1 MRLHGDEETERIER
15 RHDRLAR
22 GKPLHPSKR
31 LRCVS
36 HNVRRL
42 IQDGQRWEV
51 VTESHFSVVR
61 IVRRRHLHRASAERL
76 VHKVVAK
83 DRNGAINKRN
93 DHPLPD

>member
-1 MRLHGDEETERIER
+1 MRLHGDEETERFKR

-22 GKPLHPSKR
+22 GKPLHPCER

-42 IQDGQRWEV
+42 IQDRRRWEV
-51 VTESHFSVVR
+51 VTESHLSVVR

-76 VHKVVAK
+76 VHKVIAK
-83 DRNGAINKRN
+83 NRNGAINKRN
-93 DHPLPD
+93 DDALAD

>member
-1 MRLHGDEETERIER
+1 MRLHGDEETERFER

-22 GKPLHPSKR
+22 GKPLHPCER

-42 IQDGQRWEV
+42 IQDRRRWEV
-51 VTESHFSVVR
+51 VTESHLSVVR

-76 VHKVVAK
+76 VHKVIAK
-83 DRNGAINKRN
+83 NRNGAINKRN
-93 DHPLPD
+93 DDALAD